1 MPKEPCAIPRD
12 STKNQPS
19 LETRFRALVKQWKK
33 DTETDSSITRMI
45 RHPAYQEIIGMGEP
59 VVPLLLAE
67 LKSEP
72 DFWFAA
78 LQKITGA
85 DPVPKASAGRIEEI
99 AKSWIR
105 ARGQNPE
112 RGA

>member
-1 MPKEPCAIPRD
+1 MPRD

-19 LETRFRALVKQWKK
+19 LETHFRALVKQWKK
-33 DTETDSSITRMI
+33 DTETDSSIMRMI

-67 LKSEP
+67 LEHEP

-78 LQKITGA
+78 LQKITGI
-85 DPVPKASAGRIEEI
+85 DPVPRESAGKIEEM
-99 AKSWIR
+99 AQAWIDWGR
-105 ARGQNPE
+105 NKGSLQ
-112 RGA
+112 

>member
-1 MPKEPCAIPRD
+1 MPRD
-12 STKNQPS
+12 STKKQPT
-19 LETRFRALVKQWKK
+19 LEAHFRSLVKRWKN
-33 DTETDSSITRMI
+33 DTETDSSIVRMI

-67 LKSEP
+67 LQREP

-85 DPVPKASAGRIEEI
+85 DPVPKASAGRIDEM
-99 AKSWIR
+99 AKAWIDWGR
-105 ARGQNPE
+105 DKGLFQ
-112 RGA
+112 

>member
-1 MPKEPCAIPRD
+1 MSRD

-19 LETRFRALVKQWKK
+19 LEVHFLALVKQWKK
-33 DTETDSSITRMI
+33 DTETDSSITRMV
-45 RHPAYQEIIGMGEP
+45 RHPAYQEIISMGEP

-67 LKSEP
+67 LQREP

-85 DPVPKASAGRIEEI
+85 DPASKASAGKIEEL
-99 AKSWIR
+99 AKAWIEWGR
-105 ARGQNPE
+105 DKGLLQ
-112 RGA
+112 